1 MGKVIAVSNQKGG
14 VGKSTTVVNLAAVFG
29 LKGKKVLIVDFDPQG
44 NSTTSLGVR
53 KKSVRNTVYEVIM
66 QECEAYEAVAPTEFR
81 GVSLMPTTQRL
92 SGAAAALLQ
101 MPDKAHR
108 LRQVLEKVRGF
119 YDYIL
124 IDCPPTLD
132 MLTINALAAADSVLI
147 PLQCEFLSM
156 EGLTE
161 LNSTINRVKK
171 TMNKELCT
179 EGILF
184 TMYVERYKVTGQIV
198 KEVRKYFSDVVFDT
212 VIPRNIALSEAPS
225 FGMPVIYYDKK
236 SKGSKAYEALAAEI
250 MKNERKRSRKAEK
263 EKKGE

>member
-1 MGKVIAVSNQKGG
+1 
-14 VGKSTTVVNLAAVFG
+14 
-29 LKGKKVLIVDFDPQG
+29 
-44 NSTTSLGVR
+44 
-53 KKSVRNTVYEVIM
+53 M
-66 QECEAYEAVAPTEFR
+66 Q
-81 GVSLMPTTQRL
+81 LMT
-92 SGAAAALLQ
+92 
-101 MPDKAHR
+101 MEDKAHR
-108 LRQVLEKVRGF
+108 LRKVLESIRDF
-119 YDYIL
+119 YDYIF

-171 TMNKELCT
+171 TMNKDLYI

-198 KEVRKYFSDVVFDT
+198 KEVKKYFSEFVFDT

-236 SKGSKAYEALAAEI
+236 SKGSKAYEALAKEM
-250 MKNERKRSRKAEK
+250 MKNERKRDK
-263 EKKGE
+263 